1 MKEIEVLPQIIYEF
15 EADPK
20 ITALALEL
28 LKKEELINQEHS
40 TTHQIAGFTENAE
53 LNRKPEYAPI
63 MDWITKCLNEV
74 RVARNLQCE
83 RIEITQSWGVHCT
96 YNTHQPKHFHTNS
109 FISGVFYLTDSP
121 TGTTLYHDSIW
132 DREKQPMFSVLSA
145 SSTATGGDG
154 GDVSHKVRAK
164 AGTLSLF
171 PSNIFHQVKPSKD
184 FNDRYSLIVNTFPA
198 GKMGH
203 YRFFNGIEFE
213 IK

>member
-1 MKEIEVLPQIIYEF
+1 MKQIEVLPQIIYEF

-63 MDWITKCLNEV
+63 MDWIRECLDEV
-74 RVARNLQCE
+74 RVARRLHCD
-83 RIEITQSWGVHCT
+83 RIDITQAWGVLTT

-109 FISGVFYLTDSP
+109 YISGVFYLTDSP
-121 TGTTLYHDSIW
+121 TGTTIYHTSIW
-132 DREKQPMFSVLSA
+132 EREQQPMVTVSNSLGTGA
-145 SSTATGGDG
+145 SDIT
-154 GDVSHKVRAK
+154 HKVRAK

>member
-1 MKEIEVLPQIIYEF
+1 MKQIEVLPQIIYEF

-28 LKKEELINQEHS
+28 VKKEELI
-40 TTHQIAGFTENAE
+40 HQTSDEPYAISGMTEDAE

-109 FISGVFYLTDSP
+109 YISGVFYLTDSP
-121 TGTTLYHDSIW
+121 TGTTIYHTSIW
-132 DREKQPMFSVLSA
+132 EREQQPMVTVSNSLGTGA
-145 SSTATGGDG
+145 SDIT
-154 GDVSHKVRAK
+154 HKVRAK

>member
-1 MKEIEVLPQIIYEF
+1 MKEIEVLPQTIYEF

-63 MDWITKCLNEV
+63 MDWIRECLDEV
-74 RVARNLQCE
+74 RVARRLHCD
-83 RIEITQSWGVHCT
+83 RIDITQAWGVLTT

-109 FISGVFYLTDSP
+109 YISGVFYLTDSP
-121 TGTTLYHDSIW
+121 TGTTIYHTSIW
-132 DREKQPMFSVLSA
+132 EREQQPMVTVSNSLGTGA
-145 SSTATGGDG
+145 SDIT
-154 GDVSHKVRAK
+154 HKVRAK

-198 GKMGH
+198 GMLGH
-203 YRFFNGIEFE
+203 YRFFQGIKLE